1 MRSGS
6 HALRQKV
13 CFCDKQFFSSFFF
26 FPPLFLVD
34 YKLKRQELRKGMAYW
49 FFSVSIDKDL
59 WPEQVF

>member
-13 CFCDKQFFSSFFF
+13 VLLRQAVFSSFFF
-26 FPPLFLVD
+26 FLPLFLVD